1 VSSTVTDRGTPL
13 AALQYLAGPK
23 PPSPQEVRM
32 MERAIIA
39 TDLSEASDIMVRR
52 LGFLAEFGIKS
63 LLLLQC
69 PDYQEVASEVFPYVA
84 TIQTE
89 AIEKQKS
96 QLEELGF
103 SVESRISPGNAKREI
118 NRIAEEEGYPLVVV
132 GSQGR
137 SLIGGAFLG
146 GVAHEVMLGTRK
158 PLLIIR
164 LTVDEQRHLSVTG
177 ISPDGVS
184 AHILFAT
191 DFSSGAEG
199 AYAYLEQLIA
209 TGNVRKVT
217 LLHVQDRTHIEPHLV
232 QRLEEFNT
240 VDEKRLEEMKARLA
254 SGAPVEILTKL
265 IYGDPHIEIMR
276 ELEESKASMI
286 MMGTQ
291 GRGFFRELFV
301 GSVSQYIARRSVV
314 PVLLI
319 PIKGE
324 QG

>member
-1 VSSTVTDRGTPL
+1 
-13 AALQYLAGPK
+13 
-23 PPSPQEVRM
+23 M

-39 TDLSEASDIMVRR
+39 TDLSEASDIMVGR
-52 LGFLAEFGIKS
+52 LGFLKDFGIKT

-89 AIEKQKS
+89 AIERQKVE
-96 QLEELGF
+96 LGKLGF

-164 LTVDEQRHLSVTG
+164 LTVDDQRHLSVVG
-177 ISPDGVS
+177 ITDRGVS
-184 AHILFAT
+184 EHILFAT
-191 DFSSGAEG
+191 DFSPGATG
-199 AYAYLEQLIA
+199 AAQYLEQLIA
-209 TGNVRKVT
+209 TGNVKEVT

-232 QRLEEFNT
+232 ERLDEFNT
-240 VDEKRLEEMKARLA
+240 VDTKRLEELQASISSGNKVKVTPRL
-254 SGAPVEILTKL
+254 V
-265 IYGDPHIEIMR
+265 YGDPHIEIMR
-276 ELEESKASMI
+276 ELDKGEATMV

-291 GRGFFRELFV
+291 GRGFIRELFV
-301 GSVSQYIARRSVV
+301 GSVSQFVARRSVV

-319 PIKGE
+319 PISGE
-324 QG
+324 QT